1 MRTQV
6 TIMGGGLSGQL
17 LSYLEGIDRVVLER
31 LCRAH
36 VEGRRRCGVGYR

>member
-17 LSYLEGIDRVVLER
+17 LPYLEGIDRVVLER
-31 LCRAH
+31 LCRGH
-36 VEGRRRCGVGYR
+36 VEGAGAVG